1 MKTEIRAENEMKDSG
16 IEYVGAIP
24 KDWTTERIKNLFS
37 ERNERVD
44 DAEPSEL
51 LSVSEYYGVAPR
63 NEKINADI
71 VLVRAE
77 SLQGYKRCEKNDL
90 VSNIMLAWK
99 GAMGISQYRG
109 VVSPSY
115 CVYTSK
121 KDICSRYYHYLLRTD
136 AYKGLFKKYST
147 GIIESRLRLYTE
159 QFFARRIIVPGLP
172 EQQAIADYLDE
183 VCSKIDEIIAEAKA
197 SIEEYKELKQAVI
210 FEAVTKGLD
219 RNVEIKDVNI
229 EYLESCPMDWHILPI
244 SMLFDFFG
252 GFAYKSDRFCE
263 KTNNQV
269 VRLGNVK
276 DDELRLNSNPV
287 YVSDEYANA
296 SSKATIKVDDIL
308 FTMTGTRGKGD
319 YFYTLIITEND
330 LKDRN
335 LLLNQRVGCFRKAYH
350 TVYMPYYNYLL
361 KSSKIRERVFLYET
375 GTANQGNIG
384 IENINRI
391 RLYNP
396 PMEVQKNIVITLKHK
411 CSEID
416 SLITEKEALIAD
428 LEAYKKSLIYELVTG
443 KRRVV

>member
-1 MKTEIRAENEMKDSG
+1 MKTEIRPENEMKDSG
-16 IEYVGAIP
+16 VEWIGSIPSSWMIFPANKVFCEVKEKNRDLKYVNA
-24 KDWTTERIKNLFS
+24 FS
-37 ERNERVD
+37 FKYGEIVDKMQVGDVD
-44 DAEPSEL
+44 DNLQETLSSYTVVKKNNIMINGLNLNYDFVSQRVAIVNETGVITSAYLAVQPDESKLNPKYVLYL
-51 LSVSEYYGVAPR
+51 LKSYDFQQVFHGLGSGIRKTLKYKDFKAVMIVAP
-63 NEKINADI
+63 
-71 VLVRAE
+71 
-77 SLQGYKRCEKNDL
+77 Q
-90 VSNIMLAWK
+90 
-99 GAMGISQYRG
+99 
-109 VVSPSY
+109 
-115 CVYTSK
+115 
-121 KDICSRYYHYLLRTD
+121 
-136 AYKGLFKKYST
+136 LF
-147 GIIESRLRLYTE
+147 
-159 QFFARRIIVPGLP
+159 

-183 VCSKIDEIIAEAKA
+183 VCSKIDEIIAEARA

-219 RNVEIKDVNI
+219 NKVEMKDVNI

-269 VRLGNVK
+269 IRLGNVK

>member
-1 MKTEIRAENEMKDSG
+1 MAMIRPETEMKDSG
-16 IEYVGAIP
+16 IECIESIP
-24 KDWTTERIKNLFS
+24 KGWITERIKNLFS
-37 ERNERVD
+37 ERNEKVD
-44 DAEPSEL
+44 DAEPNEL

-63 NEKINADI
+63 SEKINSDT

-115 CVYTSK
+115 CVYTPK
-121 KDICSRYYHYLLRTD
+121 KGICSQYYHYLFRTD

-159 QFFARRIIVPGLP
+159 QFFERRAIVPPLS

-183 VCSKIDEIIAEAKA
+183 TCSKIDEIIAEAKA
-197 SIEEYKELKQAVI
+197 SIDEYKELKQSVI

-219 RNVEIKDVNI
+219 KNVEMKAVNL
-229 EYLESCPMDWHILPI
+229 EYLDSCPMNWNILPVSI
-244 SMLFDFFG
+244 LFDFFG

-263 KTNNQV
+263 ETNNQV

-276 DDELRLNSNPV
+276 DDELRLNTNPV
-287 YVSDEYANA
+287 YVSDEYAYD
-296 SSKATIKVDDIL
+296 SSKAAIKVDDIL

-319 YFYTLIITEND
+319 YFYTLIITEDD
-330 LKDRN
+330 LKERN
-335 LLLNQRVGCFRKAYH
+335 LFLNQRVGCFRKAYH

-361 KSSKIRERVFLYET
+361 KSPKIRERIFLYET

-396 PMEVQKNIVITLKHK
+396 PMEVQKNIVRMLNQK
-411 CSEID
+411 CNTID
-416 SLITEKEALIAD
+416 SLITEKESLIND
-428 LEAYKKSLIYELVTG
+428 LEAYKKSLIYEVVTG